1 MTVDRFDT
9 ASDTA
14 AQVIRD
20 FCAGSRSVA
29 DLLAT
34 IRRAVLLLPIS
45 DADEVFV
52 GDARGLG
59 WVYAFTSVQELAR
72 FARARDA
79 GDQSWPYVSM
89 RGAMV
94 LDHVLPGAPRPC
106 GVAIDV
112 AGAHPMLLPPVVGV
126 VADAAAV
133 SLPADRI
140 RSSRADAGVAG

>member
-1 MTVDRFDT
+1 MHRFDT

-14 AQVIRD
+14 SQVIRN
-20 FCAGSRSVA
+20 FCAGTRSAA

-34 IRRAVLLLPIS
+34 IRRAVLFLPIS

-59 WVYAFTSVQELAR
+59 WVYAFTSLPELAR
-72 FARARDA
+72 FARARNA

-94 LDHVLPGAPRPC
+94 LDHVLASAPRPC

-112 AGAHPMLLPPVVGV
+112 AGAHPMLLPPIVGV

-133 SLPADRI
+133 SLPADRV
-140 RSSRADAGVAG
+140 RSARADTRGAG